1 MELLK
6 DNKTQG
12 GLAHLLQKK
21 IICFSIDYAILSPFR
36 TAVEAS
42 CKASYRYQWSDDQLL
57 ILNLIHF
64 IF

>member
-21 IICFSIDYAILSPFR
+21 IYNMLLNRLRNSPFM

-42 CKASYRYQWSDDQLL
+42 CKASYTYQWSDD
-57 ILNLIHF
+57 
-64 IF
+64 